1 MAADKVG
8 AIDDPVWVSGV
19 EKPPGPKLA
28 RKLKEQNHRY
38 GVVVGALLVLMAF
51 VLGYLGWVL
60 PSAGGSL
67 VVPTLIVFGI
77 GCVFVVALAFLTG
90 SLGVALM
97 AMGVVAVASLWT
109 FSFSI
114 PASLTWG
121 SGATSHAEAAL
132 AQLSSSPQTIK
143 GVYPPHPCSIVRT
156 GTVGPIDA
164 PYRMCS
170 VFTPEG
176 HFVTFTSVGHSEQGL
191 GYTDV
196 GASTFEDE
204 CSRHVVGK
212 WWMFNARTNGLGSCP
227 IGYQFHG
234 GG

>member
-1 MAADKVG
+1 MV
-8 AIDDPVWVSGV
+8 I
-19 EKPPGPKLA
+19 
-28 RKLKEQNHRY
+28 
-38 GVVVGALLVLMAF
+38 GALLILMAL

-67 VVPTLIVFGI
+67 VVPTLIVIGI
-77 GCVFVVALAFLTG
+77 GCVLAVALTFFTRSLVLLLVAMVVVALA
-90 SLGVALM
+90 SI
-97 AMGVVAVASLWT
+97 WT

-114 PASLTWG
+114 PASLTWD
-121 SGATSHAEAAL
+121 SAATSHAEAVL
-132 AQLSSSPQTIK
+132 AQLGSSPKTIK
-143 GVYPPHPCSIVRT
+143 GVSPPHPCSIVRS

-170 VFTPEG
+170 DFTPEG
-176 HFVTFTSVGHSEQGL
+176 HFVTFTAVGHNDQGL

-204 CSRHVVGK
+204 CSRHLVGK
-212 WWMFNARTNGLGSCP
+212 WWMFNGHTNGLGSCP

-234 GG
+234 GA